1 MNRTSVLA
9 QIGQGFQRLP
19 QPDKEQRRASSG
31 VNSWDLVFL
40 FVAHSRNGKDTC
52 ECASALS
59 LVKDWFDKISVPQ

>member
-40 FVAHSRNGKDTC
+40 FVAHSRNGMDTC
-52 ECASALS
+52 ECASALN
-59 LVKDWFDKISVPQ
+59 LVKDRFDKISVAH